1 MKLIKGEFK
10 EMLKGWGSPPQC
22 GVFLFF
28 NPKVWL
34 NRKIVVLLQ
43 PISDC

>member
-10 EMLKGWGSPPQC
+10 EMLKGWGSPPVR
-22 GVFLFF
+22 GFF
-28 NPKVWL
+28 IFSPKVWL

>member
-10 EMLKGWGSPPQC
+10 EMLKGWGSPQC
-22 GVFLFF
+22 GAFLFF
-28 NPKVWL
+28 SPKVWL